1 MLIINSYWYEE
12 NELRVFFKFFI
23 IEDVYFV
30 EIVGG
35 LFRILFLKNMVTE
48 IFGKELSIIL
58 NVDEVVVRGCVF

>member
-12 NELRVFFKFFI
+12 NELRLFFKFFI